1 MTDKILRN
9 CKIAVCLSG
18 QSRTFKHCAASL
30 KRFYSTIGDNNNEY
44 YFFGHTWG
52 TNDYKVRMQ
61 DGSVKYATQ
70 TENLFLPKLK
80 KDLKETYNFSGL
92 VVDQDLTIPVPTHC
106 LGPHVWG
113 HLFYSTMVSNFLKQ
127 KYEIENNMMFDLVV
141 KSRFDLCYRPNDF
154 FENYFSGPIEQKVIY
169 SHYGFMSLEGLLPN
183 PDDVHYYGSSH
194 TMDLID
200 GLYNNLHTGALDKI
214 LSVNHDNLPK
224 IGPGILMYKWMTIK
238 NILPRQLNGSN
249 SHAVY
254 RIKCAELGLTPE
266 ENFDEIK
273 KREYFVEW

>member
-1 MTDKILRN
+1 MDNKMLRN

-30 KRFYSTIGDNNNEY
+30 KRFYSTINDNNNEY

-52 TNDYKVRMQ
+52 SNDYKVKMD
-61 DGSVKYATQ
+61 DGSIKIQ
-70 TENLFLPKLK
+70 SEKLFIPNLK
-80 KDLKETYNFSGL
+80 KSLIELFEFSGL
-92 VVDQDLTIPVPTHC
+92 KISEDLNIPVPKHC

-113 HLFYSTMVSNFLKQ
+113 HLFYSAMMANYLKQ
-127 KYEIENNMMFDLVV
+127 KYEIENNMMFDLVI

-154 FENYFSGPIEQKVIY
+154 FENYFLGPLEEKTLY
-169 SHYGFMSLEGLLPN
+169 SYYGLMRPEGLLPT

-194 TMDLID
+194 TMDLVD
-200 GLYNNLHTGALDKI
+200 GMYNNLHTGALDKI
-214 LSVNHDNLPK
+214 LSINSDNLPK

-238 NILPRQLNGSN
+238 NILPKYIGSTGAH
-249 SHAVY
+249 SVY
-254 RIKCAELGLTPE
+254 RTRCAELGLTPE

-273 KREYFVEW
+273 KREYFAEW